1 MDVSE
6 NSGTPKS
13 SISIGFS
20 TINHPFWG
28 TPILGKHPYVYPK
41 QPPGLFFIAQLV
53 FFQHS
58 DSPEFIKPPKGLELE
73 APPSVEVP
81 RSF

>member
-1 MDVSE
+1 MYIY
-6 NSGTPKS
+6 N
-13 SISIGFS
+13 I
-20 TINHPFWG
+20 
-28 TPILGKHPYVYPK
+28 YVYPK

-73 APPSVEVP
+73 APPEKYQQSDD
-81 RSF
+81 SG